1 MKYVF
6 DIDNTIC
13 KTDNSDYANSRPWA
27 DRIAEIN
34 ELFYQGNEIIYFTA
48 RGMGRTNNNVLEAH
62 KMFYD
67 VTRRQLDAWGARY
80 TSLMLGKPA
89 ADIYI
94 DDKGCND
101 DKFFSGGV

>member
-13 KTDNSDYANSRPWA
+13 KTDGSNYVESQPWA
-27 DRIAEIN
+27 DRIAAIN
-34 ELFYQGNEIIYFTA
+34 ELYYQGDEVIYFTA

-62 KMFYD
+62 KLFYD
-67 VTRRQLDAWGARY
+67 LTRRQLDTWGAKY

-94 DDKGCND
+94 DDKGCH
-101 DKFFSGGV
+101 DKRFFKG